1 MKYEIELWSKNGQLL
16 ADITRYVKN
25 LKWSEQRNEAE
36 DVSFSMNL
44 DAFQDLATSIG
55 TAPQTLLFPYQTD
68 VKIKRN
74 GVYRLG
80 AHVGEV
86 TVTGDENTEVM
97 EIRAFG
103 YLNLLIDRYV
113 TKTYTNEDGVD
124 IAWDLINETQ
134 SQTNGDMGITQGAFQ
149 AVTTDRD
156 RTYERQN
163 VKEAIVNLTNLAT
176 NRFDF
181 QFTPSRVFNTYTMLG
196 SQRLNI
202 QFTYP
207 GLIKGYSVP
216 RIGQALSNKI
226 YGIGSGFGEEALTST
241 QGDNDSQLNYGVHER
256 IITWN
261 SVVEQDTLDQNTAGQ
276 LELRKEILE
285 IPSMKVSGRDFDL
298 NLYGVGDRVPVKIN
312 DRPYLSSVDGIYR
325 IERIEVSVDE
335 NEAED
340 IDVYFDNID
349 ESIYEDE

>member
-1 MKYEIELWSKNGQLL
+1 MKYTVELWSKNGQLL
-16 ADITRYVKN
+16 ADISRYVKN
-25 LKWSEQRNEAE
+25 LKFSRQRNEAE
-36 DVSFSMNL
+36 DVSFQINL
-44 DAFQDLATSIG
+44 DALQDLATSIG
-55 TAPQTLLFPYQTD
+55 TLATTLLYPYQTD
-68 VKIKRN
+68 IKIKRN
-74 GVYRLG
+74 GTYLLG
-80 AHVGEV
+80 SHVGEV
-86 TVTGDENTEVM
+86 TITGDENTEVV
-97 EIRAFG
+97 EVKAFG

-113 TKTYTNEDGVD
+113 TKVYTATEATE
-124 IAWDLINETQ
+124 IAWDLIDETQ
-134 SQTNGDMGITQGAFQ
+134 SQTNGDMGITEGSFQ
-149 AVTTDRD
+149 ATTVDRD

-176 NRFDF
+176 GRFDF
-181 QFTPSRVFNTYTMLG
+181 EFTPTREFNTYEMQG
-196 SQRLNI
+196 SQRLNV

-241 QGDNDSQLNYGVHER
+241 QGDNDSQLNFGVHEK

-261 SVVEQDTLDQNTAGQ
+261 SVIEQDTLDQNTAGQ
-276 LELRKEILE
+276 LELRKDMLE
-285 IPSMKVSGRDFDL
+285 IPSMKVSGEDFDL

-312 DRPYLSSVDGIYR
+312 DRPYLASVDGIYR
-325 IERIEVSVDE
+325 IERIEVTVDE